1 MIKTQQT
8 TDKFAIT
15 LSLVCV
21 LHCFFFPA
29 FVIFTSGFIS
39 LSIDNEFVHKLLVFT
54 AVPLSIFAL
63 TLGYKNHKSIAPI
76 PIGIL
81 GLLIFISAVILGE
94 DNIGELGEKMLTLLG
109 SMLVVYSH
117 FKNYKICKNL
127 GCACHEE

>member
-81 GLLIFISAVILGE
+81 GLLIFISAVISGE
-94 DNIGELGEKMLTLLG
+94 DNIGEFGEKMLTLLG
-109 SMLVVYSH
+109 SMLVAYSH

-127 GCACHEE
+127 DCACHEE

>member
-15 LSLVCV
+15 LSLFCV

-39 LSIDNEFVHKLLVFT
+39 LSIDNEFVHKLLALT

-94 DNIGELGEKMLTLLG
+94 DNIGEFGEKMLTLLG
-109 SMLVVYSH
+109 SMLVAYSH

-127 GCACHEE
+127 DCACHEE

>member
-21 LHCFFFPA
+21 VHCFFFPA

-94 DNIGELGEKMLTLLG
+94 DNIGEFGEKMLILLG
-109 SMLVVYSH
+109 SMLVAYSH

-127 GCACHEE
+127 DCACHEE

>member
-1 MIKTQQT
+1 MIKIQQT

-94 DNIGELGEKMLTLLG
+94 DNIGEFGEKMLTLLG
-109 SMLVVYSH
+109 SMLVAYSH

-127 GCACHEE
+127 DCACHE

>member
-15 LSLVCV
+15 LSLVCI

-109 SMLVVYSH
+109 SMLVAYSH

-127 GCACHEE
+127 DCACH

>member
-21 LHCFFFPA
+21 VHCFFFPA

-39 LSIDNEFVHKLLVFT
+39 LSIDNELVHKLLVFT

-63 TLGYKNHKSIAPI
+63 TLGYKNHQSIAPI

-94 DNIGELGEKMLTLLG
+94 DNIGEFGEKMLTLLG
-109 SMLVVYSH
+109 SMLVAYSH

-127 GCACHEE
+127 DCACHE

>member
-39 LSIDNEFVHKLLVFT
+39 LSIDNEFVHKLLVLT

-94 DNIGELGEKMLTLLG
+94 DNIGEFGEKMLTLLG
-109 SMLVVYSH
+109 SMLVAYSH

-127 GCACHEE
+127 DCACHE

>member
-39 LSIDNEFVHKLLVFT
+39 LSIDNEFVHKLLVLT
-54 AVPLSIFAL
+54 AVPLIIFAL

-94 DNIGELGEKMLTLLG
+94 DNIGEFGEKMLTLLG
-109 SMLVVYSH
+109 SMLVAYSH

-127 GCACHEE
+127 DCACHEE

>member
-109 SMLVVYSH
+109 SMLVAYSH

>member
-109 SMLVVYSH
+109 SMLVAYSH

-127 GCACHEE
+127 DCACH

>member
-21 LHCFFFPA
+21 VHCFFFPA

-39 LSIDNEFVHKLLVFT
+39 LSSDNEFVHKLLVFT

-63 TLGYKNHKSIAPI
+63 TLGYKNHQSIAPI

-94 DNIGELGEKMLTLLG
+94 DNIGEFGEKMLTLLG
-109 SMLVVYSH
+109 SMLVAYSH

-127 GCACHEE
+127 DCACHE

>member
-21 LHCFFFPA
+21 VHCFFFPA

-39 LSIDNEFVHKLLVFT
+39 LSIDNELVHKLMVFT

-94 DNIGELGEKMLTLLG
+94 DNIGEFGEKMLTLLG
-109 SMLVVYSH
+109 SMLVAYSH

-127 GCACHEE
+127 DCACHEE